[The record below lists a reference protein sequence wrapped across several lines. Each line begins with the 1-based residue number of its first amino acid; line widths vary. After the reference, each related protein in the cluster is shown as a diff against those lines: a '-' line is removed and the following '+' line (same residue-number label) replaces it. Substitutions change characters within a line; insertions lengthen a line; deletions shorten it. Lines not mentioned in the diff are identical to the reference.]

1 MDEKPEDQLQRMVR
15 QFLQEFK
22 SLLDENGLF
31 ITDRQINTKALLD
44 LGLTAKQRV
53 DEIRSISVL
62 DFSAGSKPDIYEKG
76 MYWEFGKEIGGV
88 EVYIKLK
95 IGGTPAREQAIC
107 MSFHKAERR
116 MRYPFKD

>member
-1 MDEKPEDQLQRMVR
+1 MDEKPEDKLLREVR

-22 SLLDENGLF
+22 SLLDENGFF
-31 ITDRQINTKALLD
+31 ITDRQKNSQALLD
-44 LGLTAKQRV
+44 LGLTAKQRE

-62 DFSAGSKPDIYEKG
+62 DYYAGPKADKYEKG